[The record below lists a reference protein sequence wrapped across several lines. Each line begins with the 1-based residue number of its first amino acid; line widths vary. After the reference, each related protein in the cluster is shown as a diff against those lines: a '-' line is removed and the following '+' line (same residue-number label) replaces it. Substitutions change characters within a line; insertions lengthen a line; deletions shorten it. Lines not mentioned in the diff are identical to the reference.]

1 MAGKKDAGK
10 VAVITGAGSGIG
22 RCLAL
27 QMAARGAHVAACD
40 LNRDAA
46 EQTAGTI
53 ASIGGSA
60 QAEAVDV
67 SDYDAV
73 KAMAA
78 SVISAHGRI
87 DYLFNNAGMG
97 IGGEARDIS
106 IEHWRKVLNVNLNG
120 VIHGIDAVYPHMV
133 ERGHGHIVNT
143 ASLDGLVPFPNHIS
157 YTASKYAVVGLS
169 LALRVEAAPLGVR
182 VSVVCPGRVK
192 TPIFD
197 RSELVNCDRDK
208 TMKIAAAPPG
218 ITPETCARRIIEGM
232 DRNQDMILPSLY
244 AQFMWTLERLHPRLV
259 HGVMCQ
265 TQRLAADLRI
275 NRE

>member
-22 RCLAL
+22 KCLCL
-27 QMAARGAHVAACD
+27 QMAARGAHVVACD
-40 LNRDAA
+40 LNQAA
-46 EQTAGTI
+46 ADETAGSI
-53 ASIGGSA
+53 AANGGSA
-60 QAEAVDV
+60 HTAALDV

-78 SVISAHGRI
+78 GVIADRGRI
-87 DYLFNNAGMG
+87 DFLFNNAGMG
-97 IGGEARDIS
+97 IGGEARDIT
-106 IEHWRKVLNVNLNG
+106 IEHWRRVLNVNLNG

-133 ERGHGHIVNT
+133 ARGAGHIVNT

-208 TMKIAAAPPG
+208 TMKIASAPPG
-218 ITPETCARRIIEGM
+218 ITPGTCAQRILAGM
-232 DRNQDMILPSLY
+232 DRNEDMILPSLY

-259 HGVMCQ
+259 HEVMCR
-265 TQRLAADLRI
+265 TQRFAADLRM
-275 NRE
+275 NKD